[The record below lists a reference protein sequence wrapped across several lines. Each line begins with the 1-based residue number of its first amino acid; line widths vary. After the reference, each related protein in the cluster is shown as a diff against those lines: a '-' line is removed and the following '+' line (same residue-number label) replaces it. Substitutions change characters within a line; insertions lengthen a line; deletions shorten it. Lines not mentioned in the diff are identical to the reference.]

1 MNLMRIQLD
10 FDNFAD
16 AALRAASTRY
26 AFGIAAGLVAVW
38 FFFGFWIGFTNTFYE
53 LLINTGTT
61 IITFLIGFLI
71 LHAQHKE
78 AMAEHAQRLQEH
90 REILDA
96 IHANTT
102 GEPNE
107 PVTGRA

>member
-1 MNLMRIQLD
+1 MLIRLD
-10 FDNFAD
+10 FDSFAD

-26 AFGIAAGLVAVW
+26 AFGVAAGLVAVW
-38 FFFGFWIGFTNTFYE
+38 FVFGFWVGFTNTFYE

-96 IHANTT
+96 IHANTKV
-102 GEPNE
+102 ESDE
-107 PVTGRA
+107 PVAQRT